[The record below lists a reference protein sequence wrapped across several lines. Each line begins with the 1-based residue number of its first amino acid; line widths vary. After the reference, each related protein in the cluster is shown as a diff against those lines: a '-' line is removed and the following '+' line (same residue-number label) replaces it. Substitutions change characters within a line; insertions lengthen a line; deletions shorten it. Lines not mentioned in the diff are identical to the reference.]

1 MTYHL
6 VLLPVLFQAVMA
18 VLLLFFWAQVKTQK
32 ILSII
37 GNFINIGWALTLFF
51 TVWNEGTLVIQA
63 GNWEAPFGI
72 TFVADI
78 FSSSLVLLTSI
89 VGTAVSMFAAG
100 TVVWERLKFGFL
112 PIFHFLLMGLMGV
125 LLTGDIFNLYVW
137 FEIIHIASFVLLAL
151 GSEKLQLEG
160 AVKYFTLNMLA
171 SIIFLTGLGILYGLV
186 GTLNM
191 ADLSMKVAEVENRNL
206 LYVCALFFFVG
217 FGIKSAVFPLYF
229 WLPDSYHT
237 PPAAVS
243 AIFSGLL
250 TKVGIY
256 ALIRVFSLIFIGDIF
271 IDQVISVVAILTI
284 LSGGVAAL
292 FQNNLRKVFAYL
304 IICHIG
310 FMMAGL
316 GLFNTDAMVGTVFYM
331 IHDITV
337 KTNLFLI
344 AGLVFRIRGTED
356 LRQLGGLYNQYPM
369 ISLMV
374 AISFF
379 SVIGIPPLSG
389 FWPKIGL
396 LIGSI
401 EQPDY
406 YTMLAILFGSFLTL
420 MAVARVWSEVF
431 WKPGKELA
439 PQPDFDYFADLK
451 PQKKILILGSIAM
464 LTGVTLYIGFGAE
477 QFQTLSVRIAHEIMN
492 KEIYIN
498 AVMNR

>member
-1 MTYHL
+1 MTHHL
-6 VLLPVLFQAVMA
+6 VMLPILFQAVMA
-18 VLLLFFWAQVKTQK
+18 VVLLFFWAQVKTQK
-32 ILSII
+32 TLSIV
-37 GNFINIGWALTLFF
+37 GNFINIGWSMALFF
-51 TVWNEGTLVIQA
+51 TVWNDGTLVIQA

-72 TFVADI
+72 TFVADM
-78 FSSSLVLLTSI
+78 FSASLVLLTSI
-89 VGTAVSMFAAG
+89 VGAAVSMFAAG
-100 TVVWERLKFGFL
+100 TVAWGRLKFGFL

-137 FEIIHIASFVLLAL
+137 FEIIHISSFVLLAL

-191 ADLSMKVAEVENRNL
+191 ADLSMKVAEVDNRNL

-243 AIFSGLL
+243 AIFGGLL

-271 IDQVISVVAILTI
+271 IDKVISVVAIITI

-292 FQNNLRKVFAYL
+292 YQTNLRKIFAYL
-304 IICHIG
+304 IICHVG
-310 FMMAGL
+310 FMIAGL

-344 AGLVFRIRGTED
+344 AGLVFKIKGTED
-356 LRQLGGLYNQYPM
+356 LRNLGGLYEQYPKL
-369 ISLMV
+369 SLMV

-389 FWPKIGL
+389 FWPKIDL
-396 LIGSI
+396 LLGSI
-401 EQPDY
+401 ERMDY

-420 MAVARVWSEVF
+420 MAVARIWTQVF
-431 WKPGKELA
+431 WKPGKNL
-439 PQPDFDYFADLK
+439 PRRPDFEYFSELK
-451 PQKKILILGSIAM
+451 PRKKILILPG
-464 LTGVTLYIGFGAE
+464 
-477 QFQTLSVRIAHEIMN
+477 EII
-492 KEIYIN
+492 K
-498 AVMNR
+498 